1 MYGVKSWP
9 QLKNFNR
16 GTYTGDYTG
25 VQTAGKSSK
34 IKAFEWCRSK
44 WLYVSSKRLHSV
56 TVVLGRA
63 SSGM

>member
-25 VQTAGKSSK
+25 AQTAGKSSK
-34 IKAFEWCRSK
+34 IKALGGSEVNGFM
-44 WLYVSSKRLHSV
+44 L
-56 TVVLGRA
+56 VVNVYTQ
-63 SSGM
+63 